1 MNQAEIEIEN
11 FELKPGEKIIAYFSE
26 LPPIKGFPY
35 RIILVE
41 NPDGVIHS
49 KFRQWDTSYNLTQWA
64 LGIYN
69 LDRLR
74 IIVDGKKI
82 STTDKAMLREQFS
95 LLEQIKLPESI
106 SDEKAIVLDGSEWKF
121 GINLTNENINYT
133 WKASTV
139 AINLFVPIIELMR
152 KQHLDR
158 IE

>member
-1 MNQAEIEIEN
+1 MERISNDIKALMNQAEIEIEN

-35 RIILVE
+35 RIILAE

-74 IIVDGKKI
+74 IIVDEKK
-82 STTDKAMLREQFS
+82 KNPQ
-95 LLEQIKLPESI
+95 QIK
-106 SDEKAIVLDGSEWKF
+106 
-121 GINLTNENINYT
+121 
-133 WKASTV
+133 
-139 AINLFVPIIELMR
+139 
-152 KQHLDR
+152 QC
-158 IE
+158 